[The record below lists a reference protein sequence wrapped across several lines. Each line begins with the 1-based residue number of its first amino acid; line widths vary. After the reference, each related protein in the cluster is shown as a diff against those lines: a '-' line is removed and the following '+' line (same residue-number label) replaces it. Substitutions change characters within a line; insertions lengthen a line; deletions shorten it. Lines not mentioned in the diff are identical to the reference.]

1 MLNIEYF
8 NAIKEIKSL
17 FSSNTYT
24 EETQITD
31 NEKIKIVLK
40 KKDNIEDKYIIE
52 IDESNI
58 IKVEIPIKNS
68 NYKYR
73 TILNDLWSVY
83 NYLYIHTK

>member
-8 NAIKEIKSL
+8 NTIKEIKNL
-17 FSSNTYT
+17 FSSNIYT
-24 EETQITD
+24 EKTQIIEK
-31 NEKIKIVLK
+31 EKIKIVFK

-52 IDESNI
+52 IDQSNI

-73 TILNDLWSVY
+73 TTLNDLWSVY

>member
-8 NAIKEIKSL
+8 NAIQEIKRL

-52 IDESNI
+52 IDQSNI
-58 IKVEIPIKNS
+58 INVEIPIKNS

-73 TILNDLWSVY
+73 TTLNDLWSVY